1 MSIFNIGYTGSE
13 LETVIE
19 EGITENSLN
28 DILIEASEDAFA
40 ISAALYVSD
49 ISIQEQVLE
58 GATASVLMEG
68 VIGGVFERIKNF
80 LIKLK
85 NKIVSWFNAV
95 IKSLKAIFLTGE
107 KFIKEFK
114 DDILKKNGKGFTY
127 KGYIY
132 SGNRHQPAITDEM
145 REIEKLF
152 EPQSLKELGANDFD
166 ISARKEKLVKGL
178 TGTNESN
185 ISEAIKEIKKN
196 FRGSDDPEEIED
208 FSKGL
213 SLSAMI
219 EFVGTNGSKLIKEM
233 EKDKKEFEK
242 ALNTAIRD
250 LEKAAKVEADEAK
263 DGDETKAILT
273 RGATRASELSK
284 FIVSTCTSV
293 TQAYI
298 DLAKEC
304 RSQSEKVLKSYL
316 RYKPRKEGYGYTSF
330 ENDEPSNLFE
340 AAMQIL

>member
-1 MSIFNIGYTGSE
+1 MSIFNLGYTGSE
-13 LETVIE
+13 PETVIE

-28 DILIEASEDAFA
+28 DILTEASEDAFA

-58 GATASVLMEG
+58 GATASILMEG
-68 VIGGVFERIKNF
+68 VVGGVFERVKNF

-95 IKSLKAIFLTGE
+95 IRSIKAIFLSGE

-114 DDILKKNGKGFTY
+114 NDILNKEGRGFTY
-127 KGYIY
+127 KGY
-132 SGNRHQPAITDEM
+132 PFADALDLDETKVGDV
-145 REIEKLF
+145 EDLF
-152 EPQSLKELGANDFD
+152 KETSLKQLGSNDVD
-166 ISARKEKLVKGL
+166 ITSKKEAIVKAVS
-178 TGTNESN
+178 GTNETN
-185 ISEAIKEIKKN
+185 ISEAVKQLKKTL
-196 FRGSDDPEEIED
+196 RGADEPEEIEN

-213 SLSAMI
+213 KLNEMI
-219 EFVGTNGSKLIKEM
+219 EVVGSQGAKQIKEL
-233 EKDKKEFEK
+233 EKGKKEIEK
-242 ALNTAIRD
+242 ELNNSIKEV
-250 LEKAAKVEADEAK
+250 EKAARLSINDSKESD
-263 DGDETKAILT
+263 DQKALLT
-273 RGATRASELSK
+273 RGVTRASELAK
-284 FIVSTCTSV
+284 FTVSVVTSLFG
-293 TQAYI
+293 ASI
-298 DLAKEC
+298 DVFKEC